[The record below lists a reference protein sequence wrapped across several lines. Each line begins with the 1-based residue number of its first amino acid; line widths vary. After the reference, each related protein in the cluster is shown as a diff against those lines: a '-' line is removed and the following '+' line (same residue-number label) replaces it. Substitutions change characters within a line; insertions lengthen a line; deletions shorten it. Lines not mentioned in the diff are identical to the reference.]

1 MVDHP
6 NGCHHHTCTE
16 VAPGSQWPGIKIF
29 QILWSEVYGRLDEL
43 ISLTELSLVCTPVQ
57 CTCYS
62 LPFHSAARNNA
73 DNKHVRRSLWLFPVL
88 GGPEYYTYYTGTK
101 LFLAVFLNYCILNMA
116 LVPLTIEGGTITNSS
131 HVCCRHY
138 SQQHCAFVS
147 DVLVSPPPWRE
158 ILSRGAT
165 HNCIADKYH
174 LTVMFTFVGASC
186 SPFGRSIGLFL
197 LQFPIKIKVFPL

>member
-1 MVDHP
+1 
-6 NGCHHHTCTE
+6 
-16 VAPGSQWPGIKIF
+16 
-29 QILWSEVYGRLDEL
+29 
-43 ISLTELSLVCTPVQ
+43 
-57 CTCYS
+57 
-62 LPFHSAARNNA
+62 
-73 DNKHVRRSLWLFPVL
+73 
-88 GGPEYYTYYTGTK
+88 
-101 LFLAVFLNYCILNMA
+101 MA
-116 LVPLTIEGGTITNSS
+116 LVPLPIERGTITNSS

-186 SPFGRSIGLFL
+186 SPFGRSICLFL
-197 LQFPIKIKVFPL
+197 VAFSIKVVPLWLLPLCSTLSLARWCVNYWNLEAELIYPLTLCCSISI